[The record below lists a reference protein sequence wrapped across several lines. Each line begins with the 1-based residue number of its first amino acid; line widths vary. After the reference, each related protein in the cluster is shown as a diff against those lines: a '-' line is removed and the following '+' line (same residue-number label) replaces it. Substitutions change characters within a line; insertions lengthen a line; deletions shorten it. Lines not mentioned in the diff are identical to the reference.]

1 MRRLSARKKK
11 NEGEINLLNTVLS
24 VIRSAVTVPVT
35 PAPQR
40 RGSSSV
46 VYRYYPS
53 SSDGQLVSGRLE
65 LRFTAFGFAEAYGRM
80 MDVRRALLG
89 TDGAAVVGDGAA
101 RIIICESKTGAG
113 SGYAPGCGLYYVKA
127 SFDLQ
132 GRGDI
137 YG

>member
-1 MRRLSARKKK
+1 M
-11 NEGEINLLNTVLS
+11 LNTVLS

-46 VYRYYPS
+46 VYRYFPGA
-53 SSDGQLVSGRLE
+53 SDGQLVTGRLE
-65 LRFTAFGFAEAYGRM
+65 LRFTAFNFDEAYERM
-80 MDVRRALLG
+80 MNVRRALLG
-89 TDGAAVVGDGAA
+89 KDGTAIVGDGAA
-101 RIIICESKTGAG
+101 KIIICESKTGSG
-113 SGYAPGCGLYYVKA
+113 SGYAPGCGLYFVKE
-127 SFDLQ
+127 SFDIQ